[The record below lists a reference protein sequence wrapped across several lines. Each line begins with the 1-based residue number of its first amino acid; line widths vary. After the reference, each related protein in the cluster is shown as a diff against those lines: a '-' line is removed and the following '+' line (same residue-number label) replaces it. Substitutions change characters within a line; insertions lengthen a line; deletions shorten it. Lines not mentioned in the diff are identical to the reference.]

1 MHPLCCMFEIAT
13 HVTCVLCPWQV
24 VRCSCVTFAAIRS
37 CLRWWTTPIT
47 TSTTRNIDSSRSRS
61 TFYRYGK
68 NSLFIFFFVSLR
80 FCMSVVAISGRRLIH
95 AEPPANKA
103 DRYLLLFIFLLSSGA
118 RCWNWSRVCYF
129 TPHPSALSISLSL
142 RRLLFPFT
150 PWPDVILKKGL
161 SFFFLSNRV
170 TIWSASAR
178 TIPSRGVP
186 SHWVDCQQEKKPA
199 SPISSTGPASTSP
212 SATVYPRSPL
222 YCTRSA
228 SRNCTRKKFQ
238 PSFFSFI
245 GAGPN
250 CAVYC
255 PSFQADFFLFD
266 AVFSLL
272 STADRIPWGLNRRQ
286 NWLTRRLK
294 RGSSLSTGIK
304 IFTLFKKRQDEERT
318 VHSAGAKLRLSS
330 M

>member
-1 MHPLCCMFEIAT
+1 MHPLYCMFEIAT

-68 NSLFIFFFVSLR
+68 NHFLFFFVSLR

-103 DRYLLLFIFLLSSGA
+103 DRYLLFIFLLSSGA

-150 PWPDVILKKGL
+150 PWPDVILKKGSFLFL
-161 SFFFLSNRV
+161 SFQQGDHLISQCTYNSESRS
-170 TIWSASAR
+170 TI
-178 TIPSRGVP
+178 TLG
-186 SHWVDCQQEKKPA
+186 
-199 SPISSTGPASTSP
+199 G
-212 SATVYPRSPL
+212 
-222 YCTRSA
+222 
-228 SRNCTRKKFQ
+228 
-238 PSFFSFI
+238 
-245 GAGPN
+245 
-250 CAVYC
+250 
-255 PSFQADFFLFD
+255 
-266 AVFSLL
+266 L
-272 STADRIPWGLNRRQ
+272 STREETCLAYLLYWPRVDL
-286 NWLTRRLK
+286 
-294 RGSSLSTGIK
+294 SLCYSLPSLATILHSLGIQE
-304 IFTLFKKRQDEERT
+304 L
-318 VHSAGAKLRLSS
+318 HP
-330 M
+330 